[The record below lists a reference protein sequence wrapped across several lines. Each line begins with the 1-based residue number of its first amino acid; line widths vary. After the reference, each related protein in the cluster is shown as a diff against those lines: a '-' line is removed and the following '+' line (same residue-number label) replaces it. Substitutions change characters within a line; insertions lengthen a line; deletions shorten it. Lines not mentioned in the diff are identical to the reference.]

1 MRKPEKRIYEY
12 LINDLNIIPEDS
24 VFLDD
29 LGINLKTAKMLGIN
43 TIKVIHP
50 IDALKELDN
59 IIVSK

>member
-1 MRKPEKRIYEY
+1 MQ
-12 LINDLNIIPEDS
+12 N
-24 VFLDD
+24 
-29 LGINLKTAKMLGIN
+29 NLKTAKMLGIN